1 MRENLFKM
9 LDDAIN
15 DKDPKL
21 TFCIQYF
28 SMGSLQYRTLR
39 YPKERLPQLKKFIK
53 RRFTEQLIHKKKSIV
68 INSACISREG
78 CSEVADAVALEINEY
93 FVNDMESD
101 GWD

>member
-15 DKDPKL
+15 DKDPNL

-28 SMGSLQYRTLR
+28 SMGSLQYKVLR

-53 RRFTEQLIHKKKSIV
+53 KRFTEVLTHKKKSIA

-78 CSEVADAVALEINEY
+78 CSEEADLIALRMNEY
-93 FVNDMESD
+93 FVSDMESD